1 MPALVA
7 SLDMPR
13 QTQPLLLLIA
23 LFVFDENLMLRDCD
37 SDFGEHVVGHPIQST
52 HLGCSCG
59 TVAAFGWSLPSRIW
73 KASATA
79 N

>member
-1 MPALVA
+1 
-7 SLDMPR
+7 MPR

-23 LFVFDENLMLRDCD
+23 LFVVTDENLMLRDCA
-37 SDFGEHVVGHPIQST
+37 SDFGENVGGHPIQST
-52 HLGCSCG
+52 HLGCACG